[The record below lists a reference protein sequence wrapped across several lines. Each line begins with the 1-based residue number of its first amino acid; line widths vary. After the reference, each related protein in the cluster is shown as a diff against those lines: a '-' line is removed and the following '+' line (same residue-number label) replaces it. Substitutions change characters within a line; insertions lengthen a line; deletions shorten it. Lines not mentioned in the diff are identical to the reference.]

1 MIVHYFLE
9 ALKDEEFLEAV
20 TSALRSLLQIMA
32 TKNIPQV
39 RTTFIHCFYAV
50 SIHYF
55 KLYLVFLTYVFYWF
69 YPAVYNSKPANEFLW
84 GCHQLWAGQRES

>member
-1 MIVHYFLE
+1 MLCIDIFSVFSTCVKNVTPSMIVHKFLE

-39 RTTFIHCFYAV
+39 RTTV
-50 SIHYF
+50 
-55 KLYLVFLTYVFYWF
+55 
-69 YPAVYNSKPANEFLW
+69 P
-84 GCHQLWAGQRES
+84 